1 MKKILQIIQT
11 LLFPIPKNVSNY
23 TKTMINSV
31 IQQQI
36 TLPVSTGFTNN
47 YKSSSYERDID
58 LSERQWIDCAVTSIQ
73 TEVMVLTSERE
84 RNGAEQKIYY
94 IAEAIMRYLQ
104 SGYPG
109 VLNLFDFVPLLKTAC

>member
-1 MKKILQIIQT
+1 M
-11 LLFPIPKNVSNY
+11 
-23 TKTMINSV
+23 
-31 IQQQI
+31 
-36 TLPVSTGFTNN
+36 
-47 YKSSSYERDID
+47 
-58 LSERQWIDCAVTSIQ
+58 SERQWIDCAVTSIQ